1 MQYGYRKNSDEK
13 AKEIKGSDAIEEKR
27 AEDGIDDDNKYK
39 KKKNAEKLSTW
50 LSLVVLAFCFGV
62 FGLVL
67 LMDGRLPK
75 PLTIADAENQPEKFI
90 EERARDHLRQITS
103 VGPRPAGS
111 YENEVLAV
119 DFIRRRLESIQ
130 KRTKSV
136 HNFMIDVQKPR
147 GSFNLQFVDGLTQN
161 YRDITNII
169 VKFEPTQQVAKD
181 ALLVNCHFDSV
192 PQSPGASDDA
202 VSCAI
207 MLEVLEVLSQ
217 SDQPL
222 RNSLIFLFNGA
233 EENLL
238 PASHGFITQH
248 KWARDARAF
257 INLEACGSGG
267 RELVFQSGPGHS
279 WLIEAYANAAP
290 HPFASVIGQ
299 EIFQSGVIPGDTDFR
314 IFRDYGKIP
323 GLDIAY
329 VKNGYIYHTKYD
341 TEDRI
346 PSGSIQRAGD
356 NVLAVVKHLG
366 DSDVLTHTEASNK
379 GSIVFFDLLG
389 FCLIYYP
396 EWLGILINVIVVIVS
411 VGITANK
418 AINSFQYGVTT
429 KNYLRQLGY
438 TLLIQIM
445 GCVASFAVVTFI
457 ALLLDAT
464 GTLLMVHLGKIVHV
478 FFSREDNV
486 VVCKA
491 MANFLSLYGAHCDG
505 CDCSL
510 LLCTSQAK
518 EGMKLDELTMN
529 LHYLVSFFQ
538 YFQFADGVWVIE
550 SLYFEV
556 SKLVWTLYTLV
567 MTFLGLKSSFFCM
580 IWVLFPMIGRL
591 VLEKMY
597 DRTAVQRRPKD
608 WKWLVIHLFSLAI
621 PLIMMMYLIYM
632 TFLMFIP
639 IMGRSGSFL
648 NPDLII
654 GYKAASMTLATLS
667 FICPLFMVMHRP
679 PAVMTTLY
687 MVTFFSVILVVTTRL
702 GFPYSAS
709 PSNLAPHRSLIVHTA
724 REFYNRTGEK
734 FKDDSGY
741 FVINLDRNS
750 PSVLYHWVPEYYTM
764 KEISDKEC
772 QKYLYCGV
780 PVYYPCSSMLRIN
793 NWIPA
798 PKPKIFRDTN
808 ITLLHADE
816 VAPHVVRLLFQAS
829 GPDHMGIFFSPVTG
843 VKLNTWSF
851 SDGEVLEGPSWK
863 DDRPTHYI
871 FYSHGLSPSPWQ
883 FWLEFKVIFF

>member
-1 MQYGYRKNSDEK
+1 MQCCKIEEDDK
-13 AKEIKGSDAIEEKR
+13 KDAIEEKR
-27 AEDGIDDDNKYK
+27 AEDGKEVPDEDNKYK
-39 KKKNAEKLSTW
+39 KKKGTEKLSTW
-50 LSLVVLAFCFGV
+50 LALVVLAFCFSI
-62 FGLVL
+62 FGIIL

-75 PLTIADAENQPEKFI
+75 PLKIEDAAKHPNRFI
-90 EERARDHLRQITS
+90 EERAREHLRQLTS

-119 DFIRRRLESIQ
+119 DFIKRRLESIQ
-130 KRTKSV
+130 KRVKAV
-136 HNFMIDVQKPR
+136 HNVVIDVQKPR
-147 GSFNLQFVDGLTQN
+147 GSFNLQFVDGLTQH
-161 YRDITNII
+161 YRDITNIV
-169 VKFEPTQQVAKD
+169 VKFEPVHHVPKD

-207 MLEVLEVLSQ
+207 MLEVLEILSQ
-217 SDQPL
+217 LDTPL
-222 RNSLIFLFNGA
+222 RNSIIFLFNGA

-248 KWARDARAF
+248 KWAQDARAF

-279 WLIEAYANAAP
+279 WLIQAYANAAP

-356 NVLAVVKHLG
+356 NVLAVVKYLA
-366 DSDVLTHTEASNK
+366 DSDILTHTEAHNK

-389 FCLIYYP
+389 LCLIYYP
-396 EWLGILINVIVVIVS
+396 EWLGILINILV
-411 VGITANK
+411 ITASVAITVNK
-418 AINSFQYGVTT
+418 GLNSFQYGVTT
-429 KNYLRQLGY
+429 KTYFRQLGY
-438 TLLIQIM
+438 TLLTQIM

-457 ALLLDAT
+457 ALIMDAT
-464 GTLLMVHLGKIVHV
+464 GRTMSWYGKPWLIFFLYMVPTVMSVIAV
-478 FFSREDNV
+478 FYFALPR
-486 VVCKA
+486 
-491 MANFLSLYGAHCDG
+491 
-505 CDCSL
+505 
-510 LLCTSQAK
+510 QR
-518 EGMKLDELTMN
+518 
-529 LHYLVSFFQ
+529 Q

-567 MTFLGLKSSFFCM
+567 MTILRLKSSFFCM
-580 IWVLFPMIGRL
+580 IWVFFPTLGR
-591 VLEKMY
+591 VILEKMY

-621 PLIMMMYLIYM
+621 PLIMMMYLVYM

-639 IMGRSGSFL
+639 IMGRSGSGI

-667 FICPLFMVMHRP
+667 FICPLFMVMNRP

-687 MVTFFSVILVVTTRL
+687 LTTFISVILVVTTRL

-709 PSNLAPHRSLIVHTA
+709 PTNLAPHRALIVHSS
-724 REFYNRTGEK
+724 REFYNKTGDK
-734 FKDDSGY
+734 YKDDAGY

-750 PSVLYHWVPEYYTM
+750 PSVLFGWVPEYYTM
-764 KEISDKEC
+764 KDISEREC
-772 QKYLYCGV
+772 NKYLYCGV
-780 PVYYPCSSMLRIN
+780 PVYYPCSSMLR
-793 NWIPA
+793 
-798 PKPKIFRDTN
+798 
-808 ITLLHADE
+808 
-816 VAPHVVRLLFQAS
+816 
-829 GPDHMGIFFSPVTG
+829 
-843 VKLNTWSF
+843 
-851 SDGEVLEGPSWK
+851 
-863 DDRPTHYI
+863 
-871 FYSHGLSPSPWQ
+871 
-883 FWLEFKVIFF
+883 